1 MGFAEQIF
9 WVYPWDIT
17 DANPL
22 DRLGEI
28 RRLGAH
34 AISIPFAHHSL
45 RALAPHRDG
54 NKVISVSA
62 GLGFRPR
69 PSEFPSFG
77 IQPPHSEWATDQG
90 PVAELASH
98 AEKTSLRIKAW
109 TVVFHSTPL
118 ASANPDSAITNCFG
132 DKFVHALCPS
142 APRSREY
149 ALRLVRAVASRPV
162 HAIELEAVGFYG
174 FEHLSHHEKCG
185 IVFDLFHHF
194 LFSYCFCTHCTK
206 ALTTAGLDAEF
217 VSATFRQQAI
227 AFFEGKVAPVRSA
240 KQAGEQLARLL
251 GKEMAATLLRVRN
264 QCVLS
269 LLQEIRGIVSREIE
283 LTVSSGLSPFEGSA
297 LFGAEP
303 QQTLQIADLL
313 QLVVFEPDENAF
325 RNRFETAIS
334 CVGDVSRLIAG
345 IRIFPPDVMSQA
357 AIESRLN
364 FLRAK
369 GFRAVQL
376 YHYGLAP
383 THLLA
388 ATARALKELNGETR
402 DPKNRKSE
410 S

>member
-1 MGFAEQIF
+1 MGFTERIF

-17 DANPL
+17 DASPL
-22 DRLGEI
+22 DRLSEI
-28 RRLGAH
+28 SRLGAN

-45 RALAPHRDG
+45 RALAPHRNG
-54 NKVISVSA
+54 NKVFPVTA

-69 PSEFPSFG
+69 SGEFPSSG
-77 IQPPHSEWATDQG
+77 IQPPYSDWATEQG
-90 PVAELASH
+90 PIADLASH
-98 AEKTSLRIKAW
+98 AEKAGLRIKAW

-118 ASANPDSAITNCFG
+118 ANANPDSAITNCFG

-142 APRSREY
+142 ASKSREY

-194 LFSYCFCTHCTK
+194 LFSYCFCPHCTK
-206 ALTTAGLDAEF
+206 ALTSAGLDADLI
-217 VSATFRQQAI
+217 SAKFRQQAI
-227 AFFEGKVAPVRSA
+227 SFFEGKAAPVLNA
-240 KQAGEQLARLL
+240 KQAGEELELLL
-251 GKEMAATLLRVRN
+251 GKDMAATLLRVRN

-269 LLQEIRGIVSREIE
+269 LLQELRGIVPRDIE

-325 RNRFETAIS
+325 RNRLETAIS
-334 CVGDVSRLIAG
+334 CVTDSSRLIAG
-345 IRIFPPDVMSQA
+345 IRIFPPDVTSEA
-357 AIESRLN
+357 TIESRLN
-364 FLRAK
+364 FLQAK

-383 THLLA
+383 SHLLA
-388 ATARALKELNGETR
+388 ATARTLEKLNGETR
-402 DPKNRKSE
+402 DPKN
-410 S
+410 